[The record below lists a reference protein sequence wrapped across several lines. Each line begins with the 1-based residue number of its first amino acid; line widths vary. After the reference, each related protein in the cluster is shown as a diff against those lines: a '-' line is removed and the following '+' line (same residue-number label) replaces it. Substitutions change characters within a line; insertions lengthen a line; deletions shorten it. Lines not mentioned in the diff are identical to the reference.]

1 MPLHRKEIAFDLD
14 INKLGIFYKDYRTAY
29 KDLQKIMTKEG
40 FLHRQGSGDV
50 EKLNIIISDIAEKDQ
65 ILSMIDCFLKALNPL
80 RIYLFGSFA
89 NGTQTPESD
98 YDFYIVVDDESPD
111 NNLIWASSAYKSL
124 RKIKNRRPVDI
135 LVNTN
140 NNFNKYKLQASR
152 IENEISKKD

>member
-1 MPLHRKEIAFDLD
+1 M
-14 INKLGIFYKDYRTAY
+14 
-29 KDLQKIMTKEG
+29 
-40 FLHRQGSGDV
+40 
-50 EKLNIIISDIAEKDQ
+50 NIIISDIAEKDQ

-152 IENEISKKD
+152 IENEISKKGIVIYERTS